1 MLNIGLGELI
11 VVLLI
16 AYVIV
21 GPRDLPRV
29 GRWLGR
35 CLKRIR
41 QLNREFRTASGWDDF
56 VSASDD
62 VRREMKS
69 VADQTGLS
77 GVEQA
82 VQHNSEAEERNDHS
96 GTDRME

>member
-35 CLKRIR
+35 RLKRIR
-41 QLNREFRTASGWDDF
+41 QFNREFRTASGWDDF
-56 VSASDD
+56 VSASHD
-62 VRREMKS
+62 VRCEMKS
-69 VADQTGLS
+69 AADQSDLS
-77 GVEQA
+77 GTAHTV
-82 VQHNSEAEERNDHS
+82 SRDSKPEE
-96 GTDRME
+96 